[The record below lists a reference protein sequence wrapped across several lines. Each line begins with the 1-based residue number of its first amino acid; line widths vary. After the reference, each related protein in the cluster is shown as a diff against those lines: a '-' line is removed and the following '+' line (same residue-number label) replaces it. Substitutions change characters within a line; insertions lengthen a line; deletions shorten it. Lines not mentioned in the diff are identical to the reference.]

1 VPQGNS
7 PPPDLVDLGNGRAGS
22 RQGQLVPPA
31 CGVGTGK
38 HGTRGEQHA
47 QLGGDAVAERSFTPQ
62 LDHANLTAAEA
73 ISTSEVCGHE
83 DAIRPRGYQCS
94 RDASASG
101 RVARRRV
108 PTDTSVDFD
117 AEALQFAVQRRTG
130 DTEGCCGLHT
140 VLAGLAQC
148 QDDRVSLD

>member
-1 VPQGNS
+1 V
-7 PPPDLVDLGNGRAGS
+7 RAAD
-22 RQGQLVPPA
+22 R
-31 CGVGTGK
+31 
-38 HGTRGEQHA
+38 TRLH
-47 QLGGDAVAERSFTPQ
+47 T
-62 LDHANLTAAEA
+62 
-73 ISTSEVCGHE
+73 EVFGHE
-83 DAIRPRGYQCS
+83 DSHPTAGLLVLARRVGL
-94 RDASASG
+94 R

>member
-1 VPQGNS
+1 MRCVRPQGAVTEPGVPS
-7 PPPDLVDLGNGRAGS
+7 LARRLHPKAGPVIVRA
-22 RQGQLVPPA
+22 A
-31 CGVGTGK
+31 D
-38 HGTRGEQHA
+38 GTRLH
-47 QLGGDAVAERSFTPQ
+47 T
-62 LDHANLTAAEA
+62 
-73 ISTSEVCGHE
+73 EVFGHE
-83 DAIRPRGYQCS
+83 DSHPTAGLPVLARRVGL
-94 RDASASG
+94 R

-140 VLAGLAQC
+140 VPAGVAQC